1 MDTVSDSK
9 ITMDT
14 VSDSMHLS
22 NCRTDVMLSLK
33 AASEADVD
41 DRQRA
46 RTISEERELNKPIVI
61 M

>member
-1 MDTVSDSK
+1 
-9 ITMDT
+9 MDT